1 MKKLFGIFLIIIIL
15 FFAPTSQ
22 AAVKP
27 AGIARVGDQ
36 CLRNGAVAAGRG
48 INNVDLICMSANL
61 GSSAGELLWWYPNL
75 KQQNI
80 FELIAPII
88 SRSSDSP
95 DVIASR
101 SADRIGKILGQS
113 LKTEQLVKDFS
124 AKNFTSSYGQL
135 ALSTFQT
142 YRNRTATSFIANS
155 NLLSAL
161 IYEKS
166 TLNLLDSKP
175 VANMLIEYE
184 AIAVSNISKY
194 SSIKQLL
201 IDLNSN
207 PKTITFI
214 GGPKNGVD
222 YYFLKIFLKSQ
233 NIDLSSIN
241 YLETTSGAQLVSKL
255 SGNNSLIAISSN
267 GHFVQGVNLG
277 KTKVLGLAAPDRL
290 PWIKGKTLTSQG
302 IDLIFGN
309 RFGIFAPAN
318 LSQGDFDN
326 LLRSLEILHNSKT
339 WKKILVDNYWSD
351 DFMYSNDYK
360 VLIDSQIESLQ
371 KETN

>member
-101 SADRIGKILGQS
+101 SADKIGKILGQS

-267 GHFVQGVNLG
+267 SHFVQGVNLG